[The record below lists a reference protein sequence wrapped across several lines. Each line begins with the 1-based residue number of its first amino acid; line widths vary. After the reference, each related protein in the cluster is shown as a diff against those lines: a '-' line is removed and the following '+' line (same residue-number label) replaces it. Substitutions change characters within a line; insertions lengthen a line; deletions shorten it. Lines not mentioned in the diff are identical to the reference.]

1 MSSSILLP
9 YQPLNRWNEKAIQPG
24 PQGSMGD
31 ALTQI
36 RIQQSLPSM
45 PVKFNN
51 TFSGA
56 NSAKRGSNVQDG
68 QTRSYSDGGRGA
80 EVVVRKRQKFTN
92 VGWREQN
99 LSGNDRTF
107 QSVMAPQPRVGFRTQ
122 VDSILHRQGDAFQV
136 MPGGYGP
143 EPGQLLRGGQVPR
156 VVSGYLDRDPLARGV
171 NSASETPV
179 PVQRGPTV
187 VENPVTGAI
196 TNSVVVPQR
205 MQTASNDQ
213 LPASVQA
220 EPTREARRSLM
231 SRATDLLGNA
241 VNTMANIVSTSGDD
255 RFDLSSLAVP
265 MQVSANAPPPPPMQ
279 IKGPPPPPPMRD
291 QDLYVTDLPSPPE
304 SVMGRSSSNRVST
317 KPGIGFD
324 AGSLQAAAGKLR
336 KAAQQEKKSITGARG
351 IDSQA
356 LKSGIGKLKK
366 VEQKKKETSVN
377 PLQAALSQALASRRR
392 SSGST
397 TSPTSSNDEFFDA
410 PSVVQSVVEP
420 RKSTRTNIGKRDI
433 AGKFIG

>member
-9 YQPLNRWNEKAIQPG
+9 YQSLNRWNEKAIQPG

-36 RIQQSLPSM
+36 RIQQSLPDM

-56 NSAKRGSNVQDG
+56 NSSKRGSNVQDG
-68 QTRSYSDGGRGA
+68 QTRSFSDGGRGA
-80 EVVVRKRQKFTN
+80 EVIVRKRQKFTN
-92 VGWREQN
+92 VGWRQQN

-107 QSVMAPQPRVGFRTQ
+107 QSVMAPQPQVGFRTQ

-156 VVSGYLDRDPLARGV
+156 VVSGFMEKDPLARGV
-171 NSASETPV
+171 NSASSI
-179 PVQRGPTV
+179 
-187 VENPVTGAI
+187 VENAVKGAI

-213 LPASVQA
+213 VPASVQA
-220 EPTREARRSLM
+220 EPTRDARRSLM

-241 VNTMANIVSTSGDD
+241 VNTMANIVSTGADD
-255 RFDLSSLAVP
+255 RFDLSGLAVP
-265 MQVSANAPPPPPMQ
+265 TQVSKNAPPPPPMQ
-279 IKGPPPPPPMRD
+279 IKGPPPPPSMKTE
-291 QDLYVTDLPSPPE
+291 DLYVTDIPMLSPPE
-304 SVMGRSSSNRVST
+304 SVMGGSPSNRVSA
-317 KPGIGFD
+317 KPGRGFD
-324 AGSLQAAAGKLR
+324 AGSLQAASSRLR
-336 KAAQQEKKSITGARG
+336 KAAQQEKKSTAGARG
-351 IDSQA
+351 VDAGLLQ
-356 LKSGIGKLKK
+356 SGLSKLKK
-366 VEQKKKETSVN
+366 VEQKKKEIPTN
-377 PLQAALSQALASRRR
+377 ELQAALSQALAQRRR

-420 RKSTRTNIGKRDI
+420 RKSTRANKGQRDI
-433 AGKFIG
+433 AGKFTGK